1 MYGVIA
7 SVKVKEGQTEEFEKV
22 AGALAKS
29 VASNEPDCKN
39 FEVFKVRNA
48 PGQYKILEIYT
59 SKDAFKAHV
68 GAPHFKDA
76 QPKMEATFAEPMAV
90 EMMEGI

>member
-7 SVKVKEGQTEEFEKV
+7 SVKVKEGQIEEFEKV
-22 AGALAKS
+22 VGALAKS
-29 VASNEPDCKN
+29 VAADEPECKN

-48 PGQYKILEIYT
+48 PGQYKILEIYN

-68 GAPHFKDA
+68 GAAHFKDA